1 MSQSNEYNFFVLLM
15 RIPIISSCI
24 KNGTKVYYDIKGCN
38 SYMKSTLGS
47 LEQSVDNVKSSETMS
62 KISQTITKPLMI
74 ADGLACNGLQML
86 QTKYPAISITPEDL
100 KVEAL
105 KKMEDLRG
113 YGTQKLGQAWELV
126 GQHRGQVMEKFWHLI
141 DIIIGSKVSFYVD
154 LIDKKV
160 DHYMPPDQSDSPME
174 VSDENMFARVS
185 GLSSKIRNRVTQRYQ
200 RLVLKVMWAHN

>member
-1 MSQSNEYNFFVLLM
+1 LM

-47 LEQSVDNVKSSETMS
+47 LEQTVDNVKSSETMS
-62 KISQTITKPLMI
+62 KISQMSTKPLMV

-86 QTKYPAISITPEDL
+86 QTKYPAIFITPEDL

-105 KKMEDLRG
+105 KKMDDLRG
-113 YGTQKLGQAWELV
+113 YGAQKLGQAWELV
-126 GQHRGQVMEKFWHLI
+126 GQHRGQVVEKFWHLI

-160 DHYMPPDQSDSPME
+160 DHYMPPDQQSDSLME

-200 RLVLKVMWAHN
+200 RLALKVMWAHN

>member
-1 MSQSNEYNFFVLLM
+1 
-15 RIPIISSCI
+15 
-24 KNGTKVYYDIKGCN
+24 
-38 SYMKSTLGS
+38 MKSTLGS
-47 LEQSVDNVKSSETMS
+47 LEQTIDNVKSSETMS

-74 ADGLACNGLQML
+74 ADGLACNGLQMIES
-86 QTKYPAISITPEDL
+86 KYPAILITPEDF

-105 KKMEDLRG
+105 KKMGHLRG
-113 YGTQKLGQAWELV
+113 YGAQKLGQAWEMV
-126 GQHRGQVMEKFWHLI
+126 GEHRGQVVEKFWHLI

-174 VSDENMFARVS
+174 VSDENMFARVL